1 MVRVF
6 LDRGERLE
14 AVKKLRVGA
23 EYTGDASGNVFYIR
37 QVEPLYKIQCIQM
50 YIFLSST
57 RSKIKIPKSKI
68 KIPSIYLKNIC

>member
-23 EYTGDASGNVFYIR
+23 EYTEDAPGNVFYIR
-37 QVEPLYKIQCIQM
+37 QVEPFYKIR
-50 YIFLSST
+50 F
-57 RSKIKIPKSKI
+57 
-68 KIPSIYLKNIC
+68 